1 MSALL
6 LLAACLALGA
16 LVARHAHPPL
26 GLAQGLNWWV
36 INIALPALILHLIPQ
51 LHFEW
56 QFWFLVVSQWLV
68 FAGAFVL
75 FRFAGGRLGWS
86 RRRIGGLTLVCG
98 LSNTSFM
105 GYPLLEAL
113 RGREGLA
120 LGVIADQ
127 IGCFVALSVGGT
139 LVAALYS
146 GAQPHP
152 REVLRRILLFPAFL
166 ALLAGSIVGLLGGWP
181 PAVEEVLA
189 RIGATLAPLALFS
202 VGLRFRLQLGGDQ
215 ALPLALGLGW
225 KLVVAPLSVLALGA
239 LAGVGGLTL
248 TIGVM
253 QAAMAPM
260 ISAAILADQ
269 HGLDPPL
276 ANNVLGAGILLSLV
290 SVPLWSALL
299 G

>member
-75 FRFAGGRLGWS
+75 FRFVGGRLGWS

-166 ALLAGSIVGLLGGWP
+166 ALLAGSIVGVLGGWP

-276 ANNVLGAGILLSLV
+276 ANNVLGAGILLSMV